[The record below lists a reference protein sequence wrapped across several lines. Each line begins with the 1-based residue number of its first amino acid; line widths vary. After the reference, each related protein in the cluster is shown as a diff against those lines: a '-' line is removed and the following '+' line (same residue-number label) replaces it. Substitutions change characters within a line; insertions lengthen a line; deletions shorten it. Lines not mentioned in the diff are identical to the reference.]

1 MMPVQSPHA
10 IQQHTKMIKKAIQHI
25 LAPSLIKLLAL
36 LPLGAA
42 RAIGIFIGNC
52 IWLARGRTYQKTLL
66 NVRKCF
72 PELDK
77 NQTRRFVRESIIET
91 AKTAIEAGAI
101 WKNSWEWLC
110 THIIDIEG
118 DDILRAELA
127 KGKGLV
133 VLAPHLG
140 NWEVVAPYL
149 ASVAALTA
157 MYQPL
162 ASPALDKLVFSGR
175 SKLNINMAP
184 TNRKGV
190 SMLLKAL
197 QQGNIVGI
205 LPDQIPEK
213 GAGAETV
220 KFFGHPALT
229 MSLVHSLINRTQSR
243 VVSVFAMRV
252 PKGFKIIVLAA
263 APEIYSEE
271 AHESVR
277 GMNLSIETCVRMAPT
292 QYQWE
297 YNRFRGLLH
306 KACE

>member
-1 MMPVQSPHA
+1 MNKKT
-10 IQQHTKMIKKAIQHI
+10 IQNF
-25 LAPSLIKLLAL
+25 LAPLLIQLLAR
-36 LPLGAA
+36 LPLSGA
-42 RAIGIFIGNC
+42 RIVGTFLGNC
-52 IWLARGRTYQKTLL
+52 IWLTKGRSYQKTLL
-66 NVRKCF
+66 NVHACF

-77 NQTRRFVRESIIET
+77 NQTRCFVRESIIET

-101 WKNSWEWLC
+101 WKNSWEWLQ
-110 THIIDIEG
+110 TQIIAIEG

-149 ASVAALTA
+149 ASVAHLTA

-197 QQGNIVGI
+197 QSGDIVGI

-213 GAGAETV
+213 GAGAETAD
-220 KFFGHPALT
+220 FFGHPALT

-252 PKGFKIIVLAA
+252 PNGFKVIVLPA
-263 APEIYSEE
+263 APEIYSDDPC
-271 AHESVR
+271 ESVR
-277 GMNLSIETCVRMAPT
+277 GMNLSIEACVRLAPT

-297 YNRFRGLLH
+297 YNRFRGSFN
-306 KACE
+306 KVYE

>member
-1 MMPVQSPHA
+1 MNKKT
-10 IQQHTKMIKKAIQHI
+10 IQNI
-25 LAPSLIKLLAL
+25 LAPLLIQLLAL
-36 LPLGAA
+36 LPLSAA
-42 RAIGIFIGNC
+42 RILGTLLGSC
-52 IWLARGRTYQKTLL
+52 IWLAKGRTYQKTRL
-66 NVRKCF
+66 NVQACF

-77 NQTRRFVRESIIET
+77 YQTRRFIRESIIET

-101 WKNSWEWLC
+101 WKNSWEWLQ
-110 THIIDIEG
+110 THIIAIEG

-149 ASVAALTA
+149 ASVAPLTA

-205 LPDQIPEK
+205 LPDQIPEE

-220 KFFGHPALT
+220 DFFGHPALT

-252 PKGFKIIVLAA
+252 SKGFKVIVLPA
-263 APEIYSEE
+263 APDIYSNDSK
-271 AHESVR
+271 ESVR
-277 GMNLSIETCVRMAPT
+277 GMNLSIEACVRLAPT

-297 YNRFRGLLH
+297 YNRFRFSPK
-306 KACE
+306 KACT